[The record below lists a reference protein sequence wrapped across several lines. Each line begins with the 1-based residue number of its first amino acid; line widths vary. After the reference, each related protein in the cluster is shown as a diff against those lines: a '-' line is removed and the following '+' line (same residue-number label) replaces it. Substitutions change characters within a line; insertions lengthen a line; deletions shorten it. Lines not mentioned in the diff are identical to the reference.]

1 LALEE
6 KKPKIQEFIIEKQL
20 DYFKCKKKSFK
31 AITSFIN
38 VMSMILHDDKGKQFF
53 FPKQDYDQDNKEN
66 AY

>member
-1 LALEE
+1 LTLEG
-6 KKPKIQEFIIEKQL
+6 KKKRIQKFIIEKQL

-38 VMSMILHDDKGKQFF
+38 VMSMILHGDKDKQFF
-53 FPKQDYDQDNKEN
+53 FPKQDYDQHNKEN